1 MKKILA
7 IILCLFGIQIYT
19 YSQTAEPT
27 SPKAE
32 IGISAGSWFSGDVEV
47 DGTNVEKEGG
57 MTLRAFADYYLAPKI
72 AMGVFV
78 GLIPT
83 VEIGGEK
90 ATGVEMGISIK
101 PRIKLGDKFVI
112 KPALYIAQR
121 RLNPETEGIESFKGL
136 AIDLAAELQYYVND
150 KLIIFAKPG
159 FYSQPVG
166 GNGDLD
172 LTWSPIGFI
181 NVGVAVPFK

>member
-7 IILCLFGIQIYT
+7 IILSLLCIQIYT
-19 YSQTAEPT
+19 YSQTSEKT
-27 SPKAE
+27 TPKAE
-32 IGISAGSWFSGDVEV
+32 IGLSAGSWFSGDV
-47 DGTNVEKEGG
+47 DLSGSKLEKEGG

-78 GLIPT
+78 GIIPT
-83 VEIGGEK
+83 FEIAGQK

-101 PRIKLGDKFVI
+101 PRIQLGDKFVI

-121 RLNPETEGIESFKGL
+121 RLNPETEGLESFKGL
-136 AIDLAAELQYYVND
+136 AIDLAAELQYFVND
-150 KLIIFAKPG
+150 KLIIFAEPG